1 MTRAL
6 LAVLAVIGTLLVA
19 APTASAD
26 PSTVWLCRPG
36 IAGPCGGEADAPID
50 CFYVYPTSSLQPTSN
65 ADLTVGPE
73 ISAVAALQAQPF
85 GSVCNV
91 WAPVYRQSTLLG
103 LATQPGPARDAALEV
118 AFGDILRAWDDYAA
132 RSDGRGVVLVGHSQG
147 TTMLRKL
154 IQQRIDPDPAA
165 RTRLV
170 SAILLGGNIRASD
183 FTTVTPCTDPA
194 QTGCVVAY
202 STFATPPPADSR
214 FGGDGVVCTNPAALG
229 STSPARLSNGYTA
242 RCTTDNVLMVG
253 GGVLP
258 PPLPNATWG
267 LHLLDVTV
275 AQQNLVDLVR
285 SQTKAY
291 LGG

>member
-6 LAVLAVIGTLLVA
+6 LAVLAIVGAFFVA
-19 APTASAD
+19 TPVASAD

-36 IAGPCGGEADAPID
+36 VAGPCGGGASSPVD

-65 ADLTVGPE
+65 ADLTAGPE
-73 ISAVAALQAQPF
+73 ISAVTGFQAQPF
-85 GSVCNV
+85 GSACNI

-103 LATQPGPARDAALEV
+103 LATQPGPARDAALEI

-132 RSDGRGVVLVGHSQG
+132 QSDGRGVVLIGHSQG

-154 IQQRIDPDPAA
+154 IQQRIDTDPASRA
-165 RTRLV
+165 TLV
-170 SAILLGGNIRASD
+170 SAILLGGNVRTTD
-183 FTTVTPCTDPA
+183 FATVTPCTDPA

-202 STFATPPPADSR
+202 STFADAPPADSR

-229 STSPARLSNGYTA
+229 SMSVARLGSGYTA
-242 RCTTDNVLMVG
+242 RCTADNVLMVG
-253 GGVLP
+253 GGPLP

-267 LHLLDVTV
+267 LHLLDVNI

-285 SQTKAY
+285 SQTKTFLA
-291 LGG
+291 G